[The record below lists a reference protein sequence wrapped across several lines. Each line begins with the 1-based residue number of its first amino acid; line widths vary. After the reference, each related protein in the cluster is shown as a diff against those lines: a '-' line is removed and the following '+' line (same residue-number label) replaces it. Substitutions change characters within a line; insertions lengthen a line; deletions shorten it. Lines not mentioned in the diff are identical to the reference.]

1 MYSLLISLL
10 IITANPLI
18 SQDDEAPPPDDLE
31 VIIHEL
37 DQTLDHFFLLLDD
50 QSLDTFIAGVKHAS
64 RARLLLE
71 QFLGEEIDDL
81 GHLSAPSEQEKLL
94 RLIAKRAQ
102 DLSGDAG
109 RELWRQDFD
118 DKQWALLRLSELEN
132 MVKWLKKTTSS

>member
-10 IITANPLI
+10 MVTANPII
-18 SQDDEAPPPDDLE
+18 SPRDEVPPPDDLE

-37 DQTLDHFFLLLDD
+37 DQTLDHFFLLLDN
-50 QSLDTFIAGVKHAS
+50 QSLDTFIAGVRHAS

-71 QFLGEEIDDL
+71 QFLGEDIDNL
-81 GHLSAPSEQEKLL
+81 GHLSAPNEQEQLL
-94 RLIAKRAQ
+94 RSIAKRAQ

-132 MVKWLKKTTSS
+132 MVKWLKKTTSG

>member
-10 IITANPLI
+10 IIAANPLV
-18 SQDDEAPPPDDLE
+18 SQYDEVPSPDELE

-37 DQTLDHFFLLLDD
+37 DQTLDHFFLLLDN
-50 QSLDTFIAGVKHAS
+50 QSLDTFIAGVRHAS
-64 RARLLLE
+64 RSRLLLE
-71 QFLGEEIDDL
+71 QFLGEDIDDL
-81 GHLSAPSEQEKLL
+81 GYLAAPNEDEQLL
-94 RLIAKRAQ
+94 RLIAKRVQ

-132 MVKWLKKTTSS
+132 MVKSLKKSSD